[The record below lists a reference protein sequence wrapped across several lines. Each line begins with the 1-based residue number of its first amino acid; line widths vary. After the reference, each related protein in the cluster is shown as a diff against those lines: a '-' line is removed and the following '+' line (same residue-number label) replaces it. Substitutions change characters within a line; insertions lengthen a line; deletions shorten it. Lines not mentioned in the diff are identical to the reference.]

1 MVSLG
6 IKQDIILDITVTDI
20 KPTLVLTKG
29 KWYVCVTIPTD
40 YRAAFKG
47 QKQLKISTG
56 TSDRS
61 LAEKLLISKSSK
73 LIAKIRA
80 ASEVSHPLVEAA
92 QKVIDNTREI
102 RHGYAAEQILDPDT
116 FYETMMDIRGRAA
129 YAERID
135 HLISDPEDG
144 MLISNQQYAVEK
156 AMIEF
161 EDQLAIFKP
170 NNSLAPSVADG
181 NWLMSAVLDSWM
193 AEVSFNRQKTKNTY
207 KSHVERFIRYNGDM
221 GIHQISKSN
230 ARDYVNYLSEEG
242 KAHSTIETAVASLRG
257 LLNFAEEEGLIDE
270 NVFRGLRLK
279 GKGKPPQRRA
289 TFSIKQLRKLFSLN
303 MTARDKLCLQIL
315 AATGMRLDEVALL
328 RFEDIK
334 TDDDTGIR
342 YFDLTDEAKVL
353 KNDQA
358 SRRRIPIPNELK
370 IPEGG
375 VGRLF
380 NYPLDRDGKA
390 ENAASKSLL
399 RRIKMVRDNPNENLV
414 VHSLRHTYKDLLRD
428 AGIPKDMQ
436 DFILG
441 HAASSVGDSYG
452 QGYSLLSKKNAV
464 DKLDLSFINGT

>member
-1 MVSLG
+1 
-6 IKQDIILDITVTDI
+6 LDITAIDI

-29 KWYVCVTIPTD
+29 KWYVCVTIPTE
-40 YRAAFKG
+40 YRSALRG
-47 QKQLKISTG
+47 QKQKKLSTG

-61 LAEKLLISKSSK
+61 IAEKLFISKANK
-73 LIAKIRA
+73 LIAEIRA
-80 ASEVSHPLVEAA
+80 AIDVRHPLVQAA
-92 QKVIDNTREI
+92 QKVIDNTSEI
-102 RHGYAAEQILDPDT
+102 THGYAAEQILDPET
-116 FYETMMDIRGRAA
+116 FYETVIDIRGRAA

-144 MLISNQQYAVEK
+144 ILIGKQQDAVEK

-161 EDQLAIFKP
+161 EDQLALFKP
-170 NNSLAPSVADG
+170 NNSMVPSAADG
-181 NWLMSAVLDSWM
+181 NWLLSAVLDNWM
-193 AEVSFNRQKTKNTY
+193 AEVSFNRQKTKHTY
-207 KSHVERFIRYNGDM
+207 KSHVERFIRYHGDM
-221 GIHQISKSN
+221 GIHQISKAN

-257 LLNFAEEEGLIDE
+257 LLNFAEEEGLIDD
-270 NVFRGLRLK
+270 NVFRGLRLR
-279 GKGKPPQRRA
+279 GKGKPSQRRA
-289 TFSIKQLRKLFSLN
+289 TFSIKQLRKLFSLK

-334 TDDDTGIR
+334 IDDDTGIR
-342 YFDLTDEAKVL
+342 YFDLTDEAKLL

-358 SRRRIPIPNELK
+358 SRRK
-370 IPEGG
+370 IPLPNDLTIPVGE

-399 RRIKMVRDNPNENLV
+399 RVVKLVRGFPEENLV
-414 VHSLRHTYKDLLRD
+414 VHSLRHTYKDMLRD
-428 AGIPKDMQ
+428 AGVAKDMQ
-436 DFILG
+436 DFLLG

-452 QGYSLLSKKNAV
+452 QGYSLQSKKNAI
-464 DKLDLSFINGT
+464 DKLDLSFLHG

>member
-1 MVSLG
+1 M
-6 IKQDIILDITVTDI
+6 DITGIDI

-29 KWYVCVTIPTD
+29 KWYVCVTVPAD

-47 QKQLKISTG
+47 QKQLKVSTG

-61 LAEKLLISKSSK
+61 LAEKFLISKSNK

-80 ASEVSHPLVEAA
+80 ASDAQHPLVEAA
-92 QKVIDNTREI
+92 QKVIDHTSEI
-102 RHGYAAEQILDPDT
+102 RHGFAAKQILDPET
-116 FYETMMDIRGRAA
+116 FYETVMDIRGRAA
-129 YAERID
+129 YAEYID
-135 HLISDPEDG
+135 HFISDPEDG
-144 MLISNQQYAVEK
+144 ILIGKQQDAVEK
-156 AMIEF
+156 AIIEF
-161 EDQLAIFKP
+161 EDQLSLFKP
-170 NNSLAPSVADG
+170 NNSMMPRVAGGIWMMSV
-181 NWLMSAVLDSWM
+181 VLDNWM

-221 GIHQISKSN
+221 DIKQLTKSN

-242 KAHSTIETAVASLRG
+242 KAHSTIETAVAALRG
-257 LLNFAEEEGLIDE
+257 LLNFAQDEGLIEE

-279 GKGKPPQRRA
+279 GKGKPPKRRA
-289 TFSIKQLRKLFSLN
+289 TFSIKQLRKLFSLK
-303 MTARDKLCLQIL
+303 MPLRDKLCLQIL

-342 YFDLTDEAKVL
+342 YFDLTDETKIL
-353 KNDQA
+353 KNDAA
-358 SRRRIPIPNELK
+358 SRRK
-370 IPEGG
+370 IPVPRDLQIPKGK

-380 NYPLDRDGKA
+380 NYAIDRDGKA

-399 RRIKMVRDNPNENLV
+399 RRIKIVRDKPEENLV

-436 DFILG
+436 DFLLG
-441 HAASSVGDSYG
+441 HAANSVGDSYG
-452 QGYSLLSKKNAV
+452 QGYSLASKKNAINR
-464 DKLDLSFINGT
+464 LDLSFINGI